1 MLIEEKGVRNIDLT
15 DLIGETVKRVSV
27 NLEKAYENMKK
38 NKQ

>member
-27 NLEKAYENMKK
+27 NLEKASENMKK